1 MKPNDYKQF
10 MILEVYVK
18 VLYFTKCVLQVA
30 QFFLWNLVD
39 SIEYRED
46 YSNIHELVK
55 SRSEAHI
62 NL

>member
-30 QFFLWNLVD
+30 QFFL
-39 SIEYRED
+39 
-46 YSNIHELVK
+46 
-55 SRSEAHI
+55 
-62 NL
+62 

>member
-1 MKPNDYKQF
+1 